1 MTCPGSYCWDLNLGS
16 LTPQAGLVTTIKF
29 SLIYSSTREGKCRGE
44 HTTAARGWRGDW
56 LLLLESE
63 LDLEST
69 VKLTIPLLGF
79 VFLFFAKGRQGAGH
93 FRQKEQ
99 GVK

>member
-1 MTCPGSYCWDLNLGS
+1 MQRGN
-16 LTPQAGLVTTIKF
+16 A
-29 SLIYSSTREGKCRGE
+29 EGKCRREMQKGN
-44 HTTAARGWRGDW
+44 AAPARSWRGDW

-69 VKLTIPLLGF
+69 VKLTIPLVGF
-79 VFLFFAKGRQGAGH
+79 AFLFFAKGRQGAGH